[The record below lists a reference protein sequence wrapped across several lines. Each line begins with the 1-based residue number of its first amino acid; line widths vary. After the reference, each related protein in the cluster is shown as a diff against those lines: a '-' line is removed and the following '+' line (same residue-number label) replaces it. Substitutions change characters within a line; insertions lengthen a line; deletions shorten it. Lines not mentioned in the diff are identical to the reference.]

1 MNKLKANLF
10 LFSIL
15 GSLFWAFYGCGVYEP
30 LPQRLPHY
38 IRNVAIVPF
47 RNETPFYGLE
57 AKLTL
62 KLTDE
67 LLRDGRF
74 TLSKMETAQGYL
86 EGNIKKY
93 ILSPLSYDA
102 NLIPTSYKLWI
113 IADVWFVDKINN
125 VTLWQEPN
133 FEGAQIFMASTQPGG
148 ITEEAARELIWET
161 MSRNIIRRTVEGF
174 GAAKGASE
182 KKVPR

>member
-1 MNKLKANLF
+1 MRKNFVGGL
-10 LFSIL
+10 IL
-15 GSLFWAFYGCGVYEP
+15 AAAMTAGGCGVYEP
-30 LPQRLPHY
+30 IPQRMPYY
-38 IRNVAIVPF
+38 ITDVAIAPF

-57 AKLTL
+57 DKLTL

-67 LLRDGRF
+67 LIRDGRF
-74 TLSKMETAQGYL
+74 TLTSMGKAQGYL
-86 EGNIKKY
+86 TGNIKKY

-133 FEGAQIFMASTQPGG
+133 FEGVQIYMAATQPGG
-148 ITEEAARELIWET
+148 ITEDHARELIWES

-174 GAAKGASE
+174 GAVSGASE
-182 KKVPR
+182 KKIPQ